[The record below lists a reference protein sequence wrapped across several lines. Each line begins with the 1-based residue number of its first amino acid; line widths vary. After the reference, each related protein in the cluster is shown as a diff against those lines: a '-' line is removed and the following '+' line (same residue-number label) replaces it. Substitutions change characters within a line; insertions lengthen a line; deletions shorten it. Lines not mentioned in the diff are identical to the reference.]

1 MVSARQLIEIFAIVQ
16 SWDDPQKVGIEYK
29 DGQTRWYLCGE
40 RNAFIASLIDAC
52 RASEIENVCINAGM
66 SGSTSG
72 SHRVIPRHATSDETL
87 ESQFLTRI
95 SSHKPGE
102 EGLIEILD
110 EFNANVSIEG
120 VAFAS
125 SKYYLLAALKNIT
138 SEMAGVFKSKEEGN
152 PAVSISLLQAVRR
165 IIPTQHGYR
174 GWAKLSSRE
183 VENAELVGKLKKSL
197 RNALCSGHSSVV
209 YWALEVIA
217 SLVLPNR
224 GEKRDMEGE
233 MANKSEMLTDDIREL
248 LVGLLENKSKG
259 DGGGVALISMVL
271 LRIFESVMCSARETT
286 HRDISSTCLQ
296 MIAGRHV
303 ALLGHLQSKCYG
315 VAESVSLLMRTMIIE
330 SPPAVVEMIKSA
342 ALEEGIVLNYFT
354 KAIFAPNMEQRFV
367 ARYLCSLWM
376 SSKHSASYDL
386 LRRIVPPGLRHF
398 LNTPNLSKHAVES
411 LEFDEEQKSSA
422 KKKSKRLATLRATIQ
437 KLSSAAVHQHLKGEN
452 FTSFF
457 LMAGRDHMLPD
468 LIWNQQTRTELRS
481 ALEAEL
487 RDFSRERELAGKS
500 RISWNHVS
508 LKFIILVWIMKFTLA
523 IIMFVYFLIAL
534 ALVMV
539 RLKSCG
545 ILKVF
550 LNVYTDAFCEKIGRP

>member
-1 MVSARQLIEIFAIVQ
+1 M
-16 SWDDPQKVGIEYK
+16 
-29 DGQTRWYLCGE
+29 
-40 RNAFIASLIDAC
+40 
-52 RASEIENVCINAGM
+52 
-66 SGSTSG
+66 
-72 SHRVIPRHATSDETL
+72 
-87 ESQFLTRI
+87 
-95 SSHKPGE
+95 
-102 EGLIEILD
+102 
-110 EFNANVSIEG
+110 
-120 VAFAS
+120 
-125 SKYYLLAALKNIT
+125 
-138 SEMAGVFKSKEEGN
+138 
-152 PAVSISLLQAVRR
+152 
-165 IIPTQHGYR
+165 
-174 GWAKLSSRE
+174 
-183 VENAELVGKLKKSL
+183 
-197 RNALCSGHSSVV
+197 V

-224 GEKRDMEGE
+224 GKKRDMEGE
-233 MANKSEMLTDDIREL
+233 MANKSEILTDDIREL

-437 KLSSAAVHQHLKGEN
+437 KLSSAAVHQHLRGKISPA
-452 FTSFF
+452 SF
-457 LMAGRDHMLPD
+457 
-468 LIWNQQTRTELRS
+468 
-481 ALEAEL
+481 
-487 RDFSRERELAGKS
+487 
-500 RISWNHVS
+500 
-508 LKFIILVWIMKFTLA
+508 
-523 IIMFVYFLIAL
+523 
-534 ALVMV
+534 
-539 RLKSCG
+539 
-545 ILKVF
+545 
-550 LNVYTDAFCEKIGRP
+550 